1 MATANLFYCPTC
13 SSLPL
18 RTARSFWSIQ
28 CQPSGA
34 SLRNSRHW
42 KARPGTRLRW
52 LATFS
57 SCATTRKQRVIGWR
71 CRLSRNDAVENGSAT
86 VAVAQFGVGMC
97 LARSEHEAQSSGRR
111 FCRRDSVWTA
121 ATCRRFCPR
130 AQAKPYRIR
139 PCREQKR
146 QQAGALQTLA
156 RDTGGGQTLA
166 FGHNA
171 MLNRYVRRLAEQMVQ
186 SNPFTIWCGRACAAG
201 PAGRRLQLSRR
212 LVPHLQ
218 LHRSG
223 LETAQI
229 FNLSVSVEIVAS
241 RDDFAERGSVSRST
255 SALAAS
261 TEISQV

>member
-42 KARPGTRLRW
+42 KARLGTRLRW
-52 LATFS
+52 LAIFS
-57 SCATTRKQRVIGWR
+57 SCATTRKQRAIGCRW
-71 CRLSRNDAVENGSAT
+71 RLSRNDAVENGSAT

-97 LARSEHEAQSSGRR
+97 LARSEHEAQSCGRR

-130 AQAKPYRIR
+130 AQAKPPRIR

-146 QQAGALQTLA
+146 QQAGA
-156 RDTGGGQTLA
+156 R
-166 FGHNA
+166 H
-171 MLNRYVRRLAEQMVQ
+171 RRR
-186 SNPFTIWCGRACAAG
+186 SNPGVRA
-201 PAGRRLQLSRR
+201 
-212 LVPHLQ
+212 
-218 LHRSG
+218 
-223 LETAQI
+223 
-229 FNLSVSVEIVAS
+229 
-241 RDDFAERGSVSRST
+241 
-255 SALAAS
+255 
-261 TEISQV
+261 